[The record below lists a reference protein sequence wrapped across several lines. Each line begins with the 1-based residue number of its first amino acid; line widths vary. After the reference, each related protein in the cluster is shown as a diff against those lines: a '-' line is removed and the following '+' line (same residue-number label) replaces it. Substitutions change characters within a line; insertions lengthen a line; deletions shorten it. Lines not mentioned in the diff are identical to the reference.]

1 MSIDTGNADAPSSI
15 ATPVERDGKQLVF
28 HRSARETPPRIEIVM
43 AVNPPQAIASR
54 FAENTA
60 ADTQANAWSV
70 YKASRADFFIGIAL
84 QVTRDNGNVHR
95 AAANIIVSK
104 NRTARGYVCNVL
116 LSDGLPLG

>member
-28 HRSARETPPRIEIVM
+28 HRSARETPPRIEIAM

-84 QVTRDNGNVHR
+84 QVTRDNVWVHR
-95 AAANIIVSK
+95 ARTII
-104 NRTARGYVCNVL
+104 
-116 LSDGLPLG
+116 